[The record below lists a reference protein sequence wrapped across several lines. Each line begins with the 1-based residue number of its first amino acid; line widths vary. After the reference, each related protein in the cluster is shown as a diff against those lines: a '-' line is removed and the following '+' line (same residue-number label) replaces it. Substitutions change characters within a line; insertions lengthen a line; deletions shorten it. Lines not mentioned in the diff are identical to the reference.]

1 VFTKWGVPGDIVD
14 IRVKKKR
21 KTYIEGEI
29 INIHKYSPKRVRPKC
44 SHFKLCGGCS
54 WQNMDYKQQLLYKQN
69 EVFENLSRI
78 GKIKVEKSLPIIKS
92 DKTYF
97 YRNKMEFSFSNSR
110 WITKDEIKLNK
121 KIKDKNALGFHKYGM
136 WSKVIDIE
144 KCYLQSNISNKIRRF
159 IKEES
164 LKLNLNFFDLIKQE
178 GDIRS
183 LMIKIT
189 LTKEIMIVIQFF
201 KFSNNANK
209 LLETIR
215 DKFKEIK
222 SLMYVVNNKKNDTI
236 YDLDLINFSGNNY
249 ITEKINNLY
258 FRITAKS
265 FFQTNSYQTEKLY
278 NVVKKLSNLTGNE
291 IVYDLY
297 CGTGSIGLHIA
308 KYVKMVYGIEV
319 VMSAVID
326 AIENAKNNKINNIH
340 FFHGDLINVF
350 SSSEELKLIPKPDII
365 ILDPPRAGIHENTLN
380 EILKFNSK
388 KIIYVSCNPST
399 QARDI
404 KLLSEHNYKIKNI
417 QPVDMFPHT
426 PHIENIV
433 LMEKYE

>member
-1 VFTKWGVPGDIVD
+1 
-14 IRVKKKR
+14 
-21 KTYIEGEI
+21 
-29 INIHKYSPKRVRPKC
+29 
-44 SHFKLCGGCS
+44 
-54 WQNMDYKQQLLYKQN
+54 
-69 EVFENLSRI
+69 
-78 GKIKVEKSLPIIKS
+78 
-92 DKTYF
+92 
-97 YRNKMEFSFSNSR
+97 MEFSFSNSR

-278 NVVKKLSNLTGNE
+278 NIVKKLSNLTGNE

-297 CGTGSIGLHIA
+297 CGIGTISLFISKSA
-308 KYVKMVYGIEV
+308 RKVIGIETV
-319 VMSAVID
+319 KEAVKSA
-326 AIENAKNNKINNIH
+326 KINSKLNNIKNCK
-340 FFHGDLINVF
+340 FIHGDVKDIISKPIKNY
-350 SSSEELKLIPKPDII
+350 EKPDVII
-365 ILDPPRAGIHENTLN
+365 VDPPRNGLDKSVIYSIKKL
-380 EILKFNSK
+380 SPK
-388 KIIYVSCNPST
+388 KIIYVSCNSST

-404 KLLSEHNYKIKNI
+404 LEFSEFYNLKIS
-417 QPVDMFPHT
+417 QPIDMFPQTFHV
-426 PHIENIV
+426 ENV
-433 LMEKYE
+433 VFLEKKEND

>member
-1 VFTKWGVPGDIVD
+1 MYDS
-14 IRVKKKR
+14 
-21 KTYIEGEI
+21 I
-29 INIHKYSPKRVRPKC
+29 IQIAG
-44 SHFKLCGGCS
+44 FK
-54 WQNMDYKQQLLYKQN
+54 
-69 EVFENLSRI
+69 
-78 GKIKVEKSLPIIKS
+78 
-92 DKTYF
+92 
-97 YRNKMEFSFSNSR
+97 
-110 WITKDEIKLNK
+110 
-121 KIKDKNALGFHKYGM
+121 
-136 WSKVIDIE
+136 
-144 KCYLQSNISNKIRRF
+144 
-159 IKEES
+159 
-164 LKLNLNFFDLIKQE
+164 
-178 GDIRS
+178 
-183 LMIKIT
+183 
-189 LTKEIMIVIQFF
+189 
-201 KFSNNANK
+201 
-209 LLETIR
+209 
-215 DKFKEIK
+215 
-222 SLMYVVNNKKNDTI
+222 
-236 YDLDLINFSGNNY
+236 
-249 ITEKINNLY
+249 
-258 FRITAKS
+258 
-265 FFQTNSYQTEKLY
+265 
-278 NVVKKLSNLTGNE
+278 GNE

-350 SSSEELKLIPKPDII
+350 NSSEELKLIPKPDIV

-404 KLLSEHNYKIKNI
+404 KLLAEHKYKIKNI